1 MVQGTRKLGCPAHI
15 DIKIYEVFPEYS
27 ISESVITKSSKRAL
41 RTLKEEKMTCLKR
54 ALSKKEKVKSVMK
67 YFVSLPTSEAH
78 KTHPTGAI
86 VGAAQKI
93 HPLISQKLESLVK
106 EGTTDPRTVQRV
118 LKEYVHESMKT
129 NLPCETDRSYYPTI
143 ADINNHIYKSKTA
156 LQLSKFD
163 QHNLFLKIEEWKQA
177 RVDSRH
183 FFRPF
188 KSHEDNQDK
197 LDESLNPPQSLL
209 WVHQEKRRMELL
221 SRYGNEMCLIDA
233 TYKTTKYDLP
243 LFFMCAH

>member
-1 MVQGTRKLGCPAHI
+1 MVQGTRKLSCSAHTE
-15 DIKIYEVFPEYS
+15 IKIYDIFSEYS
-27 ISESVITKSSKRAL
+27 ISESVITKSSKLRAL
-41 RTLKEEKMTCLKR
+41 RMLKEEKNDMSKEG
-54 ALSKKEKVKSVMK
+54 AIKKKEKVKSVKK
-67 YFVSLPTSEAH
+67 YFVSLPISKAH
-78 KTHPTGAI
+78 NKTYPSGAI

-93 HPLISQKLESLVK
+93 HPSISQKIESLVK
-106 EGTTDPRTVQRV
+106 EGTTDSRTVQRV

-188 KSHEDNQDK
+188 KSHEDN
-197 LDESLNPPQSLL
+197 
-209 WVHQEKRRMELL
+209 
-221 SRYGNEMCLIDA
+221 
-233 TYKTTKYDLP
+233 
-243 LFFMCAH
+243 